1 MGIEVS
7 EEEFERAGGDPLKI
21 PQLAEALGKIP
32 GIIEE
37 EKRQKAESQ
46 HLGDAQEMMTGAQA
60 PIFPIIAGVQV
71 IRDITAGVFNLLN
84 KMKSPIVTGEEI
96 EDDNEWL
103 EHICFLLF
111 LMSYEDERQLVRWF
125 AQGKDVL
132 WQEFM
137 VWSFSEVD
145 LTALMKDQGF
155 LNDALNSVSQA
166 ADEGC
171 SEEEDCS
178 SAKKSV
184 G

>member
-1 MGIEVS
+1 MGIQVS
-7 EEEFERAGGDPLKI
+7 EEEFEKAGGDPLKI
-21 PQLAEALGKIP
+21 PKLAEALGKIP
-32 GIIEE
+32 EIIEE
-37 EKRQKAESQ
+37 EERQKVESQ
-46 HLGDAQEMMTGAQA
+46 HLGDAQEMMTGGEALV
-60 PIFPIIAGVQV
+60 FPVIAGVQV

-84 KMKSPIVTGEEI
+84 KMQSPIVTGEEI

-125 AQGKDVL
+125 AQGKDIL

-145 LTALMKDQGF
+145 LSALMKDQGF

-166 ADEGC
+166 
-171 SEEEDCS
+171 SEEGSTEEEENS
-178 SAKKSV
+178 SVPKC
-184 G
+184 GG